1 MASGLKNMNL
11 SQYRSWMQKRIEF
24 LNHAQRGFP
33 EERIRFHTCYGVNF
47 GPRLSDLQL
56 DQVMD
61 LMLTI
66 KAGAYSFE
74 AANPRHDHEWRVA
87 RKFRVPEGKILIQGR
102 PYPNACESKPWNI
115 RLAERVSAATLV
127 KMMR

>member
-1 MASGLKNMNL
+1 MAGGLKNMNL

-61 LMLTI
+61 PMLTI
-66 KAGAYSFE
+66 KAGAYSFRGGQP
-74 AANPRHDHEWRVA
+74 APRPRVA
-87 RKFRVPEGKILIQGR
+87 RRAQVPRARGENPHPG
-102 PYPNACESKPWNI
+102 
-115 RLAERVSAATLV
+115 ATLPE
-127 KMMR
+127 RLRIETLEH

>member
-1 MASGLKNMNL
+1 MADGLKNMNL

-61 LMLTI
+61 LNWQLAENIGGGGRNRTGVHGF
-66 KAGAYSFE
+66 AG
-74 AANPRHDHEWRVA
+74 RKRVDA
-87 RKFRVPEGKILIQGR
+87 HQ
-102 PYPNACESKPWNI
+102 
-115 RLAERVSAATLV
+115 RLAA
-127 KMMR
+127 

>member
-1 MASGLKNMNL
+1 MADGLKNMNL

-61 LMLTI
+61 LNWQLAENIGGGGRNRTGVHGF
-66 KAGAYSFE
+66 AGRKCIE
-74 AANPRHDHEWRVA
+74 AQQGVTERFSLKQRVA
-87 RKFRVPEGKILIQGR
+87 IFDDI
-102 PYPNACESKPWNI
+102 
-115 RLAERVSAATLV
+115 
-127 KMMR
+127 

>member
-1 MASGLKNMNL
+1 MAGGLKNMNL

-61 LMLTI
+61 PMLTI

-87 RKFRVPEGKILIQGR
+87 RKVRVPEGKILIPGR
-102 PYPNACESKPWNI
+102 PYPNVCESKP
-115 RLAERVSAATLV
+115 
-127 KMMR
+127 